1 MAELL
6 YVQLLSDPDPAELF
20 PGSGSGSGLSEAGPG
35 PQEEASAL
43 LAETGWADDEA
54 AAAVDGSNPG
64 QAQVLLSSLSLSLS
78 LSRLRSV
85 RDGPLGQV
93 AAAGGLERGGR
104 ARIGRG
110 RCGAESEGA
119 EEGQVG
125 HLRLSRAGCGILA
138 QRFVWPRA
146 GCTNYRCCIL

>member
-20 PGSGSGSGLSEAGPG
+20 PGSGSGLSEAGPG
-35 PQEEASAL
+35 GQEEASAL

-78 LSRLRSV
+78 LSLSRLRSV

-93 AAAGGLERGGR
+93 AASGGLERGGR